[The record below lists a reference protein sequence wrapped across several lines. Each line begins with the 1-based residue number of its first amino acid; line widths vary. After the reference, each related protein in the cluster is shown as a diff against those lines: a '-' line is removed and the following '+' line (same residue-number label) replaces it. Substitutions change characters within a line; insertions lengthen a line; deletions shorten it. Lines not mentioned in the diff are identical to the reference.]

1 MPTVESQGAT
11 LYYEVHGEG
20 PPLVFAHGVG
30 GNTLSWFQQVPHFAR
45 SHRVVTFDHRGF
57 GRSLCPIDAIRPRF
71 FAEDL
76 RAILDA
82 NGIERAA
89 LVCQSMGG
97 WGGLRFALSWP
108 ERVSCLVLCDTPGG
122 VLTEKTLAGLATT
135 PATLMER
142 GIAAVNLAPDF
153 PKRDPSMAHLYVE
166 ISGLNPALETL
177 PLAGALV
184 QERVD
189 LDELRS
195 FAVPTLVI
203 SGEQDVLFSP
213 DSLREVAALIPG
225 ANSYVIPEAGHS
237 SYFENPEA
245 FNRVVENFVGR
256 HP

>member
-11 LYYEVHGEG
+11 LYYEVHGDG
-20 PPLVFAHGVG
+20 PPLVFAHGAG

-45 SHRVVTFDHRGF
+45 SRRVVTFDHRGF
-57 GRSLCPIDAIRPRF
+57 GRSSCPIDAIRPRY

-108 ERVSCLVLCDTPGG
+108 ERASCLVLCDTPGG

-153 PKRDPSMAHLYVE
+153 PKRNPSMAHLYVE

-195 FAVPTLVI
+195 FTVPTLVI
-203 SGEQDVLFSP
+203 SGERDALFSP

-225 ANSYVIPEAGHS
+225 ANAYVIPEAGHS
-237 SYFENPEA
+237 SYFESPET
-245 FNRVVENFVGR
+245 FNRVVEDFISS
-256 HP
+256 HH

>member
-189 LDELRS
+189 LDELLS
-195 FAVPTLVI
+195 FTVPTLVI
-203 SGEQDVLFSP
+203 SGERDALFSP

-225 ANSYVIPEAGHS
+225 ANAYVIPEAGHS

>member
-1 MPTVESQGAT
+1 
-11 LYYEVHGEG
+11 
-20 PPLVFAHGVG
+20 
-30 GNTLSWFQQVPHFAR
+30 
-45 SHRVVTFDHRGF
+45 
-57 GRSLCPIDAIRPRF
+57 
-71 FAEDL
+71 
-76 RAILDA
+76 
-82 NGIERAA
+82 
-89 LVCQSMGG
+89 
-97 WGGLRFALSWP
+97 
-108 ERVSCLVLCDTPGG
+108 

-195 FAVPTLVI
+195 FTVPTLVI
-203 SGEQDVLFSP
+203 SGERDALFSP

-225 ANSYVIPEAGHS
+225 ANAYVIPEAGHS
-237 SYFENPEA
+237 SYFESPET
-245 FNRVVENFVGR
+245 FNRVVEDFISQ
-256 HP
+256 HD